1 MFREFDDCGI
11 LRTCAAHGQ
20 EVSGSLAMS
29 TCGVP
34 AFRPRKAGGEHRR
47 GAEESRTGGTMAVDS
62 IFRPEFD
69 RFLVEKGG
77 KILVQ
82 VPPDL
87 RDVEW
92 LATACRREERL
103 VDCSCTE

>member
-47 GAEESRTGGTMAVDS
+47 GAEESRAGGTMTIDS
-62 IFRPEFD
+62 VFDPEIY
-69 RFLVEKGG
+69 RFLVK
-77 KILVQ
+77 
-82 VPPDL
+82 
-87 RDVEW
+87 
-92 LATACRREERL
+92 
-103 VDCSCTE
+103 

>member
-1 MFREFDDCGI
+1 MGCGLTVSARI
-11 LRTCAAHGQ
+11 RPTLR
-20 EVSGSLAMS
+20 
-29 TCGVP
+29 
-34 AFRPRKAGGEHRR
+34 AGEPGR
-47 GAEESRTGGTMAVDS
+47 GRGGGTEESRTGGTMTVDS

-69 RFLVEKGG
+69 RLLVEKSG

-92 LATACRREERL
+92 LATAGRREERL